1 MMMIENYSQVN
12 NEQFDLFN
20 KTTADDTMR
29 ITKYNPSSTNDIL
42 RLNSVDDYSS
52 HLNNVQTD
60 LDGLKDLLRNENY
73 CFDPNTLM
81 NVSNDEF
88 FKFCV

>member
-1 MMMIENYSQVN
+1 VN
-12 NEQFDLFN
+12 NEQFDLFG
-20 KTTADDTMR
+20 KSTTTGADNTMR
-29 ITKYNPSSTNDIL
+29 ITKYNPNSTNDIL

-81 NVSNDEF
+81 NVSKQFNLLYINAY
-88 FKFCV
+88 

>member
-1 MMMIENYSQVN
+1 MTD
-12 NEQFDLFN
+12 EQFNGDLFDKAN
-20 KTTADDTMR
+20 KEAMR
-29 ITKYNPSSTNDIL
+29 ITKYNPSSNNDIL

-81 NVSNDEF
+81 NVSRNQF
-88 FKFCV
+88 